1 MNFKYNVLWL
11 DDEPIKALEIIRQQ
25 NPSVNFEQ
33 VNYVDVCE
41 RVLVS
46 EPERYHA
53 VILDANGV
61 KSDSPD
67 KDANKSGFLGLVD
80 LVREK
85 RIPLYIYSGQLLRA
99 SDGDTA
105 DVILEYL
112 KSKGLEEGK
121 TIFYKSGAPYNMI
134 DQIISDL
141 NSKYYYYAGH
151 EYLLD
156 FFSKGWIENKYKSS
170 ELDPVMECYKNHN
183 IDYARGNQMRKMTEQ
198 MLKRVNEEFHLV
210 TNFKEGDPSYCAEIA
225 KTIKRKKLDESEA
238 ISGLLIHMVDLSNA
252 GSHHSL
258 PEEVR
263 KLYFESDYATFFTV
277 TDWFNR
283 LMSRVEQTNI
293 NSTDKEDIVDAQD
306 LTNLKDAQLATR
318 QPQIQKPQTHETR
331 SGIVVQ
337 TYKEG
342 GRTYCD
348 LKVEIP
354 KRWKDYSELLITGVK
369 PSMNSQSKTV
379 VWFPYCEEVPKDEKQ
394 SEDIRQSTFS
404 LADIAK
410 ISKLKK

>member
-1 MNFKYNVLWL
+1 MSFKYNILWL
-11 DDEPIKALEIIRQQ
+11 DDEPIKALETIRQA
-25 NPSVNFEQ
+25 NPSVSFEQ
-33 VNYVDVCE
+33 VNYVDICE
-41 RVLVS
+41 MILDF
-46 EPERYHA
+46 EPEKYHA

-67 KDANKSGFLGLVD
+67 KDANKSGFLSLVH
-80 LVREK
+80 LVKEK
-85 RIPLYIYSGQLLRA
+85 CIPLYIYSGQLLRA

-105 DVILEYL
+105 DVILEEL
-112 KSKGLEEGK
+112 KRIGLQEEK
-121 TIFYKSGAPYNMI
+121 TIFYKSGGPYKMI

-141 NSKYYYYAGH
+141 DSKYHYYIGH

-198 MLKRVNEEFHLV
+198 ILKRVNKEFHI
-210 TNFKEGDPSYCAEIA
+210 TNFKEGDPNYCAEIA

-238 ISGLLIHMVDLSNA
+238 ISGLLLHMVDLSNA

-283 LMSRVEQTNI
+283 LMSRVEQARTI
-293 NSTDKEDIVDAQD
+293 PTDKEDVVDAQK
-306 LTNLKDAQLATR
+306 LQEPKDTPSTTKQA
-318 QPQIQKPQTHETR
+318 QIQKPKTHERTR
-331 SGIVVQ
+331 TGVVVS

-342 GRTYCD
+342 GRTFCD

-354 KRWKDYSELLITGVK
+354 TKWENYSELYITGVSPNTNPYNK
-369 PSMNSQSKTV
+369 A
-379 VWFPYCEEVPKDEKQ
+379 VWFPYCEEVQEDKKTNDEIPR
-394 SEDIRQSTFS
+394 S
-404 LADIAK
+404 
-410 ISKLKK
+410 